1 MKRNT
6 RSLDSVVPSLRHGTT
21 ALGTTE
27 LAGRKGRTLTLA
39 DTLIAATAL
48 ENGCVLMTD
57 NRRNFP
63 ITELRSYPM
72 PKD

>member
-1 MKRNT
+1 M
-6 RSLDSVVPSLRHGTT
+6 
-21 ALGTTE
+21 TE

-72 PKD
+72 PED